1 MLKKSLKIAIA
12 ALQKNK
18 MRTGLALLGM
28 TIGVAAVLTMFAL
41 GTGAQQNVSS
51 EVRSAGTT
59 LLFVRSGNFTR
70 GGEESRI
77 ATGMGSA
84 STLTA
89 GDAEAIRGVQGV
101 GHASGVV
108 RIRSWVE
115 HGVERGED
123 HGGERQFTQIYGV
136 DADFPKMYGWDFEKG
151 KMFKQAAVEGA
162 DNVAVIGNALR
173 DQLFPDA
180 NPVGETITIHGTAF
194 TVKGWFTTGDDEQA
208 GMAFVPYTAMQKLTG
223 SSALT
228 QVTVAAEQAGDA
240 SQIAKD
246 IVPLLRE
253 RHNLD
258 KAKPAMGANL
268 GLGGLQGASSGG
280 GVPDDFTVK
289 TQASE
294 ALTKG
299 LNTSVA
305 AFILANMPQMDQVNL
320 QEMSGTLSRA
330 GQTMTALLAAIATIS
345 LIVGGIGIMN
355 IMLVSVTERTREI
368 GIRRAVGARSRDV
381 LMQFLVEAIMLGV
394 AGGVCGIALGFLAS
408 LTITLSLQWPAHVS
422 FGAVLL
428 SFGVAAATGVFFGF
442 YPARR
447 ASRLDPIDALRFE

>member
-1 MLKKSLKIAIA
+1 MLRKSFKIAVA
-12 ALQKNK
+12 ALKKNK
-18 MRTGLALLGM
+18 MRTGLAMLGM

-70 GGEESRI
+70 GGEDVKI
-77 ATGMGSA
+77 ATGMGTA
-84 STLTA
+84 TTLTPD
-89 GDAEAIRGVQGV
+89 DATAIQAVPGVA
-101 GHASGVV
+101 HASSVV
-108 RIRSWVE
+108 HIRSWIN
-115 HGVERGED
+115 RGSD
-123 HGGERQFTQIYGV
+123 RQFGQIYGV
-136 DADFPKMYGWDFEKG
+136 DVDYPKMFDWSFEKG
-151 KMFKQAAVEGA
+151 KFFKSSAVENA
-162 DNVAVIGNALR
+162 ENVAVIGSALR
-173 DQLFPDA
+173 DQLFPDE
-180 NPVGETITIHGTAF
+180 NPVGQQIDIHGTPF
-194 TVKGWFTTGDDEQA
+194 TVKGWFTSSDDDQA
-208 GMAFVPYTAMQKLTG
+208 GMAVVPYTALQKLTHTQF
-223 SSALT
+223 LN
-228 QVTVAAEQAGDA
+228 QVTVSAEQAGDA
-240 SQIAKD
+240 SQIARD
-246 IVPLLRE
+246 IVPLLRQ

-258 KAKPAMGANL
+258 KPKSSPAAGL
-268 GLGGLQGASSGG
+268 GLGGLQGAGAGG
-280 GVPDDFTVK
+280 GTPDDFTVK

-381 LMQFLVEAIMLGV
+381 LMQFLVEAVALGV
-394 AGGVCGIALGFLAS
+394 AGGICGIALGFLAS
-408 LTITLSLQWPAHVS
+408 LAITTFMEWPAKVS
-422 FGAVLL
+422 LGAVAL
-428 SFGVAAATGVFFGF
+428 SFGVAAATGIFFGF

>member
-1 MLKKSLKIAIA
+1 MLLKSLNISVA
-12 ALQKNK
+12 ALAKNK

-41 GTGAQQNVSS
+41 GTGAQENVSS

-59 LLFVRSGNFTR
+59 LLFVRAGNFTR

-84 STLTA
+84 TTLTA
-89 GDAEAIRGVQGV
+89 EDAAAIRAIAGVA
-101 GHASGVV
+101 HASSVV
-108 RIRSWVE
+108 RLRTWINQGADREFGPV
-115 HGVERGED
+115 
-123 HGGERQFTQIYGV
+123 YGV
-136 DADFPKMYGWDFEKG
+136 DADYPKMFDWNIEKG
-151 KMFKQAAVEGA
+151 RFFTNSAIENAE
-162 DNVAVIGNALR
+162 NVVVIGSALR
-173 DQLFPDA
+173 DKLFPGE
-180 NPVGETITIHGTAF
+180 NPVGRQIEIHGASF
-194 TVKGWFTTGDDEQA
+194 TVKGWYSSSDEDQA
-208 GMAFVPYTAMQKLTG
+208 GMAVVPYTALQKLINLPYLNQITV
-223 SSALT
+223 SAS
-228 QVTVAAEQAGDA
+228 QAGDA
-240 SQIAKD
+240 SQIARD
-246 IVPLLRE
+246 IVPLLRQ

-258 KAKPAMGANL
+258 RQKTANGAAF
-268 GLGGLQGASSGG
+268 GLGGLQGAGAGG
-280 GVPDDFTVK
+280 AVPDDFTVK

-305 AFILANMPQMDQVNL
+305 AFILANMPQLDQVNL

-368 GIRRAVGARSRDV
+368 GIRRALGARSRDV
-381 LMQFLVEAIMLGV
+381 MMQFLVEAVTLGV
-394 AGGVCGIALGFLAS
+394 AGGICGIALGMLAS
-408 LTITLSLQWPAHVS
+408 LAVTTFLQWPATVS
-422 FGAVLL
+422 VGAVAL
-428 SFGVAAATGVFFGF
+428 SFGVAAATGIFFGF

-447 ASRLDPIDALRFE
+447 ASQLDPIVALRFE